1 MIGLAD
7 IYIWFLQNKWWLVCL
22 VPFIIVILFLR
33 SASVK

>member
-7 IYIWFLQNKWWLVCL
+7 IYVWVVDNKWWLAGL
-22 VPFIIVILFLR
+22 VPFIIVIVLVR